1 MSASFVAQVKDV
13 NVSVQ
18 NRFASMCKACRSPK
32 VLAISG
38 FVFAPICLA
47 LLIFAIT
54 EKFRFNPLNRPLQ
67 CVPPP
72 ASGTPFSLMSAPTGV
87 AEGFG
92 LVPGQE
98 PYGIYTTFTSKTK
111 CTNPGPTAITIRSA
125 GYEAQILAPNATDIA
140 AGGHGLNYSVIGSI
154 SLARDAVFSSG
165 GQDEMILETEL
176 AQSLALILAAMT
188 PESTMQGFSVG
199 YVKSVQ
205 TLQTCFSLLGLA
217 QCVETKVE
225 QFCGSY
231 SGACLAE
238 TLDSSGVPVEP
249 AQFEA
254 ALCVYS
260 KSLCGKEADVHAQ
273 LDPEALGINITGQV
287 PCAAATGLPNTS
299 MCNTVTSL
307 GVDPATHLARNI
319 EPSTVLT
326 VEAQA
331 EAEAELAAAE
341 SMINLMLNIAIG
353 LYAFFFIT
361 NLLQGILC
369 CRKHR
374 RLAREAK
381 TGEV

>member
-1 MSASFVAQVKDV
+1 MSASFVDQVKDV

-38 FVFAPICLA
+38 FVIAPICLA
-47 LLIFAIT
+47 LMIFAIT
-54 EKFRFNPLNRPLQ
+54 EKVRFNPLNRPLQ
-67 CVPPP
+67 CEPPP
-72 ASGTPFSLMSAPTGV
+72 ASGTRFSLMSAPTGV
-87 AEGFG
+87 AESLG

-125 GYEAQILAPNATDIA
+125 GYEVQMLAPNATDIA

-176 AQSLALILAAMT
+176 AQPLADILAAMT
-188 PESTMQGFSVG
+188 PESAMQGFSVG
-199 YVKSVQ
+199 YAKSVQ

-217 QCVETKVE
+217 QCVERKVE

-231 SGACLAE
+231 TGSCLAE
-238 TLDSSGVPVEP
+238 TLDSSGVPVQP

-319 EPSTVLT
+319 EPSMVMT

-341 SMINLMLNIAIG
+341 SMINLILNIAIG